1 LQSTK
6 ELGKIVGTSGTN
18 VKQIETGMIGMFQG
32 FGSEDLQIA
41 DRTKQIK
48 SVEEE

>member
-1 LQSTK
+1 
-6 ELGKIVGTSGTN
+6 
-18 VKQIETGMIGMFQG
+18 MFQG
-32 FGSEDLQIA
+32 FGSEDIQIA